1 VTRVCVFCGS
11 SPGADPR
18 FVEAARRL
26 GAVLAARGLGLVYGG
41 AGVGLMGA
49 LADAVRIQGGEVIGV
64 IPRALARKELAHA
77 GLSELRVVESMHE
90 RKALMAELSD
100 GFLALP
106 GGMGTLEELCEALT
120 WLQLG
125 IHSKPVGLLNVAGYF
140 DRFLEFLDH
149 AVAERLLKPQHRALA
164 LVEQEPGALLD
175 RLAHW
180 RPVRVEKWLGRE
192 QA

>member
-1 VTRVCVFCGS
+1 MTRVCVFCGS
-11 SPGADPR
+11 STGADPR
-18 FVEAARRL
+18 FLEAARRL
-26 GAVLAARGLGLVYGG
+26 GAVLVAHGLGLVYGG

-49 LADAVRIQGGEVIGV
+49 LADAVRGRGGEVIGV
-64 IPRALARKELAHA
+64 IPRALARKEVAHA

-90 RKALMAELSD
+90 RKAVMAELAD
-100 GFLALP
+100 AFVALP

-180 RPVRVEKWLGRE
+180 RPARVEKWLDRE